1 VHRLYFCV
9 VCFYTRLWAAVNA
22 ICSLARPSCSVNM
35 HHFSMYFEQINDD
48 DEYIRSRSQNGRSNK
63 CLRRGH

>member
-1 VHRLYFCV
+1 
-9 VCFYTRLWAAVNA
+9 
-22 ICSLARPSCSVNM
+22 
-35 HHFSMYFEQINDD
+35 MYFEQINDD